1 MECYFRTLINWER
14 NGHKLLNDSWL
25 FIAKMVQ
32 VSMSKIGDGYGKWS
46 CNVPQCQLLAA
57 PFDSA
62 RIAGQGEKRIGGEWK
77 MNWSNIAI

>member
-1 MECYFRTLINWER
+1 
-14 NGHKLLNDSWL
+14 
-25 FIAKMVQ
+25 MVQ